1 MNLWIRVE
9 ADIADSVKVRK
20 FAQLLGGS
28 GGVPVECAVG
38 LLVFLWGKVADKRET
53 GDVGDVPDDLLEEW
67 ARWRGERGHFAKCF
81 RETFA
86 SDGHINDWRDHQ
98 GKLIERRA
106 ADRARWQRRN
116 SAGGSGG
123 VSAEPPLANGNGNS
137 NKEKEVI
144 PRERRQRRLS
154 LSEDEQSVIDH
165 YRTRHPK
172 RLRGDIPDK
181 TVRLLRNALAGYS
194 APDLCRAIDGNFT
207 SSFHRENNHLGL
219 NLILRDS
226 EKIDYF
232 MGLAG
237 KPETTEMTDDF
248 GAMRTWSRTSPDE
261 PWKVVA

>member
-20 FAQLLGGS
+20 FAQLLRGDS

-53 GDVGDVPDDLLEEW
+53 GDIGDVPDDLLEEW

-116 SAGGSGG
+116 SAGDSGG
-123 VSAEPPLANGNGNS
+123 ASAVPPLANGNGNG
-137 NKEKEVI
+137 KE
-144 PRERRQRRLS
+144 ERRHSAERRVRRLS

-165 YRTRHPK
+165 YRSVHPL

-181 TVRLLRNALAGYS
+181 TIRLLRNALSGYS
-194 APDLCRAIDGNFT
+194 APDLCRAIDGNAG
-207 SSFHRENNHLGL
+207 SQFHRDGNHMGL

-232 MGLAG
+232 MGLV
-237 KPETTEMTDDF
+237 PDTIEMTDDF
-248 GAMRTWSRTSPDE
+248 GRMVKHKRNESGEW
-261 PWKVVA
+261 VAVA